1 MSSEFS
7 AQELAGIVERA
18 RNGSLEDFH
27 RLYSCFV
34 KPIYNFIW
42 RLVGSPDEAEDLTQ
56 ETFLKV
62 YGEIS
67 NLRDPGQFKFWLYR
81 IARNEVYQRLRRTRK
96 RPEVSIDNEEIP
108 YYDFLADDSQGL
120 DPERRVLSQELQQVV
135 RASLQS
141 LKPKYR
147 DVFVLAV
154 FEKMSYDDITR
165 VVGRSLLSVKT
176 DIYRARLVVKDAI
189 ADYLAKSRKK
199 R

>member
-7 AQELAGIVERA
+7 AQELAEIVERA

-27 RLYSCFV
+27 QLYSYFV

-42 RLVGSPDEAEDLTQ
+42 RLIGSPDEAEDLTQ

-62 YGEIS
+62 YGELS

-81 IARNEVYQRLRRTRK
+81 IARNEVYQRLRRTKK
-96 RPEVSIDNEEIP
+96 RPEVSIDNEEIG
-108 YYDFLADDSQGL
+108 YYDFLADDNQEL
-120 DPERRVLSQELQQVV
+120 DPERRVLSDELHQVV
-135 RASLQS
+135 RSSLQS

-154 FEKMSYDDITR
+154 FEKMSYDDITK

-189 ADYLAKSRKK
+189 TDYLAKSRRK